1 MLQSKPSATTDQ
13 CMQFPDLKTFQINVG
28 IVRAPLLTY
37 KLLEP
42 RLEGLK
48 MDLERINATQYPTT
62 TKKRQSLLER
72 STRMDRAKSAVGIRT
87 MILFDQ
93 STASN
98 LAINLGRTNVDSS

>member
-62 TKKRQSLLER
+62 TKKRQAFWKDPQGWIVRNLLW
-72 STRMDRAKSAVGIRT
+72 VFG
-87 MILFDQ
+87 Q
-93 STASN
+93 
-98 LAINLGRTNVDSS
+98 